1 MAATVARRDIILKLK
16 KLGFKGPLSGGK
28 HQFMQKGQ
36 KKLRIPNP
44 HGSQDI
50 HISLLKEILRQADIS
65 QEEWDK
71 I

>member
-1 MAATVARRDIILKLK
+1 
-16 KLGFKGPLSGGK
+16 
-28 HQFMQKGQ
+28 MQKGQ

-44 HGSQDI
+44 HGSKDI
-50 HISLLKEILRQADIS
+50 HISLFKEILRQADIS